1 MAKSL
6 RRRLRQIDRT
16 RLLSAEERARLL
28 LDERTERLARR
39 IDRGAGTAAE
49 TTRVL
54 VCHVGQEY
62 YGLPLDAIA
71 EVLPFKTPVPVPGG
85 PAALVGVLGLSGQLV
100 SVVDLGAALGQS
112 PAVIE
117 AVNQHVVLLRRDR
130 PRVALRVDRAL
141 GVEDVAPLT
150 AEQDGGFRNDAV
162 VGYAK
167 SDLGFADR
175 ERVLSLLDV
184 DRLLHPLLPSTPD
197 SRSST

>member
-16 RLLSAEERARLL
+16 GLLSAEERTRLL

-39 IDRGAGTAAE
+39 TDRGAATVAE

-54 VCHVGQEY
+54 VCGVGQEY

-71 EVLPFKTPVPVPGG
+71 EVLPFKAPVPVPGG
-85 PAALVGVLGLSGQLV
+85 PAALVGVIGLSGQLV
-100 SVVDLGAALGQS
+100 SVIDLGAALGQS
-112 PAVIE
+112 PALTE
-117 AVNQHVVLLRRDR
+117 GVNQHVVLLRRDQ

-150 AEQDGGFRNDAV
+150 TEQDREFRNDAV

-184 DRLLHPLLPSTPD
+184 DRLLQPLLPSSPA

>member
-39 IDRGAGTAAE
+39 TDRGAGTAAE

-85 PAALVGVLGLSGQLV
+85 PAALVGVLGLSG
-100 SVVDLGAALGQS
+100 
-112 PAVIE
+112 
-117 AVNQHVVLLRRDR
+117 DR